1 MANIVVVGAQW
12 GDEGKGKIVDFLCDH
27 FDVVARYQGGHNA
40 GHTVVVGKT
49 KYVMHMVPSG
59 ILHRGK
65 ICLLGN
71 GVVIDPK
78 ELLSEMEQL
87 QGLGVDIQDNFFIS
101 KNAHLIM
108 PYHKVMDMEDENR
121 RGAKKIGTTGR
132 GIGPTY
138 ADKAA
143 RLGIRFG
150 DLYDPGLFRE
160 RLSFNLRQKKAVQ
173 PPDSKIHELDEGK
186 IFQDYMGYN
195 ERLKG
200 FLVDGGLSIHRFQ
213 KEGKRILF
221 EGAQGTMLDVD
232 LGTYPYVTSSSSTV
246 GGACIGVGVGPTQ
259 IHGVIGVT
267 KAYTTRVGEGPFP
280 TELHDEVG
288 NRLRE
293 RGSEYGAS
301 TGRPRRCG
309 WFDAVVVRYSVRVN
323 ALTTLALMKLD
334 VMDELDSIKICV
346 GYNYQGEVLSEF
358 PNETGKLEACQPI
371 YEEWPGWKQS
381 TVGITTFRKL
391 PRLCQ
396 GYVGKISEL
405 VGADFSIISTGPA
418 RQETITLKTPSFR
431 KWKIVQ

>member
-40 GHTVVVGKT
+40 GHTVVIGGSKF
-49 KYVMHMVPSG
+49 VMHMVPSG

-87 QGLGVDIQDNFFIS
+87 QGLGIAVEDNLFIS

-108 PYHKVMDMEDENR
+108 PYHQVMDIENEAR
-121 RGAKKIGTTGR
+121 RGVRKIGTTGR
-132 GIGPTY
+132 GIGPCY

-150 DLYDPGLFRE
+150 ELYDPEFFRE
-160 RLSFNLRQKKAVQ
+160 KLALNLQEKRVQQ
-173 PPDSKIHELDEGK
+173 PPDSQIQQLDEGK
-186 IFQDYMGYN
+186 IFQEYMGYY

-200 FLVDGGLSIHRFQ
+200 FLVDGGLIIHRFLE
-213 KEGKRILF
+213 EGRRILL
-221 EGAQGTMLDVD
+221 EGAQGTLLDVD
-232 LGTYPYVTSSSSTV
+232 LGTYPYVTSSSSTA
-246 GGACIGVGVGPTQ
+246 GGACIGVGIGPTQ
-259 IHGVIGVT
+259 IDGVLGVT

-280 TELHDEVG
+280 TELKDEVG
-288 NRLRE
+288 DRLRE

-309 WFDAVVVRYSVRVN
+309 WFDALTVKYSVRMN
-323 ALTTLALMKLD
+323 ALSTLALMKLD
-334 VMDELDSIKICV
+334 VLDDLDSIKICT
-346 GYNYQGEVLSEF
+346 GYRYGEGVLSEF
-358 PNETGKLEACQPI
+358 PNETSKLYACQPI

-381 TVGITTFRKL
+381 IAGITSFEGL
-391 PRLCQ
+391 PQACQ
-396 GYVGKISEL
+396 NYVRRVSEL
-405 VGADFSIISTGPA
+405 VGADFSIISTGPD
-418 RQETITLKTPSFR
+418 RGETILRKTPSLR
-431 KWKIVQ
+431 NWKMV

>member
-40 GHTVVVGKT
+40 GHTVVVGKN

-87 QGLGVDIQDNFFIS
+87 QGMGIEIQDNLFIS

-108 PYHKVMDMEDENR
+108 PYHKMMDIEGEAR
-121 RGAKKIGTTGR
+121 RGAHRIGTTGR
-132 GIGPTY
+132 GIGPCY

-143 RLGIRFG
+143 RVGIRFG
-150 DLYDPGLFRE
+150 ELYDPGLFRE
-160 RLSFNLRQKKAVQ
+160 RLALNLKEKKAQQ
-173 PPDSKIHELDEGK
+173 PPDSQVQELDEGK
-186 IFQDYMGYN
+186 IFGDYMGYYDQ
-195 ERLKG
+195 LKG
-200 FLVDGGLSIHRFQ
+200 FLVDGGLTIHRFLE
-213 KEGKRILF
+213 EGKRILF
-221 EGAQGTMLDVD
+221 EGAQGTLLDVD

-246 GGACIGVGVGPTQ
+246 GGACIGVGIGPSQ
-259 IHGVIGVT
+259 IDGVIGVT

-280 TELHDEVG
+280 TELKDEVG
-288 NRLRE
+288 DLLRE

-309 WFDAVVVRYSVRVN
+309 WFDALVVRYSVRMN
-323 ALTTLALMKLD
+323 AFSTLALMKLD
-334 VMDELDSIKICV
+334 VLDTLDSIKICV
-346 GYNYQGEVLSEF
+346 GYRYRGEVLSEF
-358 PNETGKLEACQPI
+358 PNETSKLFSCQAV
-371 YEEWPGWKQS
+371 YEEWPGWKLS
-381 TVGITTFRKL
+381 TVGITSLRAL
-391 PRLCQ
+391 PGACQ
-396 GYVGKISEL
+396 DYVRRMSEL
-405 VGADFSIISTGPA
+405 AGADFSIISTGPD
-418 RQETITLKTPSFR
+418 REQTIVKKTPSLR
-431 KWKIVQ
+431 RWKML